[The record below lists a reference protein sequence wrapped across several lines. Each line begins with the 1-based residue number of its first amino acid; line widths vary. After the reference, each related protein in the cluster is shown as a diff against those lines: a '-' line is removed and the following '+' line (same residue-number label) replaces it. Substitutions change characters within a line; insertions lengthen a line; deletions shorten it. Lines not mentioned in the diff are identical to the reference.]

1 MSLKKLLF
9 LTTQLPYPPESGGVI
24 KSFHLLQHFCL
35 HYTVTLATLLK
46 NDDKNYQ
53 STLLTKVSLAEF
65 IGEEIVS
72 ERNAVNYLK
81 SVLARK
87 TLNEYRNFSI
97 EFAAKIEAQ
106 LITTDVVFIDHF
118 EMFQYVPNN
127 YSGKVVFHEH
137 NAEWLL
143 WERFSKIEANPI
155 KSFLLGFE
163 SKRIRKKEIDF
174 VNRSNI
180 TFASPNDKNELQK
193 NGAELRK
200 LKETYH
206 LGNDNLLKLSD
217 PNYSDLPN
225 DIIFMGTLS
234 WEANVDG
241 LLYFLSEVFP
251 LVLKADSK
259 VKLNIVGRN
268 PDPRIIVASEKYPE
282 NVILH
287 GFVDNLKDVFRLGR
301 VFILPLRFGSGM
313 KVKCLDALY
322 SGIPIVTTSIGAEG
336 IELEQNKHAL
346 ICDNTVDFSNA
357 LLTLLSSPEK
367 WKAMSEAS
375 RALARDK
382 YTWQAHLQETGNAL
396 NAIF

>member
-155 KSFLLGFE
+155 KSFLLGLE

-180 TFASPNDKNELQK
+180 TFASPNDKNALQK
-193 NGAELRK
+193 NGAELKK

-217 PNYSDLPN
+217 PNYSDLSN

-346 ICDNTVDFSNA
+346 ICDNTDDFSNA

-367 WKAMSEAS
+367 WKAMSEES

-382 YTWQAHLQETGNAL
+382 YTWQAHLQEIGNAL

>member
-53 STLLTKVSLAEF
+53 STLLAKVSLAEF

-193 NGAELRK
+193 NGAELKK

>member
-46 NDDKNYQ
+46 NDDKDYQ

-193 NGAELRK
+193 NGAELKK

-217 PNYSDLPN
+217 PNYSDLPH

-241 LLYFLSEVFP
+241 LLYFLSDVFP
-251 LVLKADSK
+251 EILKVDAGLK
-259 VKLNIVGRN
+259 FNIVGRN
-268 PDPRIIVASEKYPE
+268 PDSRLIEASEKYTE
-282 NVILH
+282 NIVFH
-287 GFVDNLKDVFRLGR
+287 GFVDSIEDVFKLGR

-322 SGIPIVTTSIGAEG
+322 AGMPVVTTSIGAEG
-336 IELEQNKHAL
+336 IDLKHDEHAL
-346 ICDNTVDFSNA
+346 ICDDSDEFSTSV
-357 LLTLLSSPEK
+357 LELLSNSVK
-367 WKAMSEAS
+367 WKTMSKAS
-375 RALARDK
+375 RALANQK
-382 YTWQAHLQETGNAL
+382 YTWQTHLKEIEKEL
-396 NAIF
+396 NSIF